1 MFLLLVQAQYGIT
14 AKNRLEKLLG
24 EPNSASYN
32 DDDASQASGLDEDE
46 GGDDAPIV
54 WLKNALRGLPNDE
67 DLRKAYFWEGR
78 RNGAK
83 TRESYASEKRLARLK
98 RLWRAQWHATL
109 KIRADSSSE
118 SMSSKE
124 ACAWT
129 KIFAVIQGRRFLWWK
144 TVEDFDNGRP
154 PLGRIFLAGHA
165 GLSGLSPLE
174 MREIDPKVLPF
185 VVGIFG
191 KGLQDQQRITLLAPS
206 SELKESL
213 ENSVIQASL
222 KDD

>member
-1 MFLLLVQAQYGIT
+1 MT
-14 AKNRLEKLLG
+14 AKNKIEKFLKDT
-24 EPNSASYN
+24 SVSDN
-32 DDDASQASGLDEDE
+32 DDDASQASGLDD
-46 GGDDAPIV
+46 DKDTDAPII
-54 WLKNALRGLPNDE
+54 WLKNAFRGLPTDE

-109 KIRADSSSE
+109 KIRGDSQ
-118 SMSSKE
+118 SKSPQG
-124 ACAWT
+124 ACNWE
-129 KIFAVIQGRRFLWWK
+129 KIFAVVQGHRFLWWK

-154 PLGRIFLAGHA
+154 PLGRLFLAGHA

-174 MREIDPKVLPF
+174 MREIDPKEVPY

-191 KGLQDQQRITLLAPS
+191 KGLQDQQRITLLTPN
-206 SELKESL
+206 SELKDSL
-213 ENSVIQASL
+213 ENSVIDASM
-222 KDD
+222 KDE